1 MNPIQIEMYNQ
12 QKLVLAS
19 VSNDAE
25 GFYVNNCGCVRYST
39 DSGRISS
46 VIEPIHLGF
55 YAEPDNCQI
64 LGTYTTHPQNAN
76 FDVPDEWLKPD
87 EINGLYPIHGSANT
101 LDMWVNSD
109 GNLGTITRTEFGQ
122 KTEAFLSLLLVNV
135 IQGCPNAFNQNH
147 FPIKERYITHA
158 SEIMSQ
164 QQMDLEY
171 ENDLL
176 KYNEGEQK
184 VAPKT
189 FAVILL
195 K

>member
-1 MNPIQIEMYNQ
+1 MNPIQIELYNR

-19 VSNDAE
+19 VPNDAE
-25 GFYVNNCGCVRYST
+25 GFYVNKCGCVRYST

-46 VIEPIHLGF
+46 VIEPMQLGF

-64 LGTYTTHPQNAN
+64 LGTYTTHPQHVN

-87 EINGLYPIHGSANT
+87 EYNGLYPIHGSANT
-101 LDMWVNSD
+101 MDMWVNSD
-109 GNLGTITRTEFGQ
+109 GNLGSITRTVFAG
-122 KTEAFLSLLLVNV
+122 KIDSFLSLLLVHV
-135 IQGCPNAFNQNH
+135 IQVLPNAFNQNH
-147 FPIKERYITHA
+147 FPIKERYVTHA
-158 SEIMSQ
+158 PHIRSQ

-171 ENDLL
+171 GNDLL

-184 VAPKT
+184 VVPQT